1 MNDMIAFFS
10 RCLLYAVF
18 VVVSKV
24 ENTYVEFDMFE
35 RVVVTCL
42 QICVLCAAWVIY
54 ECCAFIIRS
63 VSGRAPYEHVRAD
76 DAKAGA
82 GAELEVADPVL
93 ADTSVVFEDASALRK
108 YITQVHVIGMVL
120 WSTMLCSDYALDQ
133 TAFMFLL
140 GMLLGNMATVAF
152 KVHERHM
159 RMAKVRMYSVYWA
172 LIAGL
177 LGMYLVHDGST
188 MISYTEEQLGILA
201 TNVTWTDALW
211 VVNVLL
217 SPLSCGCT
225 WTFWVD
231 GNTLL
236 QHYPTSIYTCVLL
249 SIPVLMSVEHGYVT
263 GLCQRNNA
271 LLTVHL
277 FVTEPVLKFMT
288 MYVLTLSLQV
298 ESVVDV
304 LVVNAAVSGICY
316 VLFNSHSELFD
327 AVVGLLVTL
336 LLLFHLTRLGL
347 RLMTQRKDL
356 SIFVVE

>member
-140 GMLLGNMATVAF
+140 GMLLGNVATVAA
-152 KVHERHM
+152 KVHEKRM
-159 RMAKVRMYSVYWA
+159 RLPKVRMYGVYWVLIGA
-172 LIAGL
+172 LVR
-177 LGMYLVHDGST
+177 MYLVHDWT
-188 MISYTEEQLGILA
+188 QIISYTEEQLGIQA

-211 VVNVLL
+211 VVNVLI

-236 QHYPTSIYTCVLL
+236 QHYPTSVYTCVLL
-249 SIPVLMSVEHGYVT
+249 SIPVLMSVERGYVSS
-263 GLCQRNNA
+263 LCQRHNA
-271 LLTVHL
+271 WVTVHL

-298 ESVVDV
+298 ESVIDV

-316 VLFNSHSELFD
+316 VIFSSHSELFD

-336 LLLFHLTRLGL
+336 LLMFHLTRLAL
-347 RLMTQRKDL
+347 RVMTQRKDM
-356 SIFVVE
+356 IFVVE